1 MTRTFALFSL
11 ILLHACGGYN
21 LANDLPAVRED
32 STPESHA
39 ELVRVVSN
47 ALNGIEVML
56 AEDVL
61 TKSSRLVIERKPR
74 RNLQGRIGS
83 GRIMEPPEQFRLVI
97 NGSRCELVR
106 LVDDAHYVLKET
118 SCRQL

>member
-1 MTRTFALFSL
+1 MARTLTLFSL
-11 ILLHACGGYN
+11 ILFQACGGYN
-21 LANDLPAVRED
+21 LASDLPAIREE
-32 STPESHA
+32 STPDSHA

-47 ALNGIEVML
+47 ALNGIEVTL

-61 TKSSRLVIERKPR
+61 MKSSRLVIERKQQ
-74 RNLQGRIGS
+74 RNLQGRIDG
-83 GRIMEPPEQFRLVI
+83 GRILEPPEQFRLVI

-106 LVDDAHYVLKET
+106 LADDAHYVLKET